1 MPIFKK
7 GLKKDPSNNRPVSLT
22 SQVGKVLER
31 IMKSHIMEHLETYSL
46 ISKHQHGFM
55 KKKSTQSNLL
65 ETFEEWTKALDDKN
79 GLDVVYLD
87 YRKAFDTVPH
97 KRLVRKLKGYGIRD
111 KMLNWVEDFLR
122 DRKQ

>member
-1 MPIFKK
+1 MQIFKK
-7 GLKKDPSNNRPVSLT
+7 GLKKDPSNYRPVSLT

-65 ETFEEWTKALDDKN
+65 ETFEEWTKALDDGN

-87 YRKAFDTVPH
+87 YRKAFNTVPH
-97 KRLVRKLKGYGIRD
+97 KRLVRKLKGYVIRD
-111 KMLNWVEDFLR
+111 
-122 DRKQ
+122 